1 MSKEKGILFKGEMVR
16 AIMEGRKTQTRRMV
30 KPQPFRVE
38 AGTPFL
44 PPVPNK
50 YGESYSQIKMPWR
63 IGDILYVRETWGVGT
78 RPDPF
83 QGWVDGIE
91 YRADQEYL
99 DGNEMLRINPV
110 EGFDYEKYQGRGWMP
125 SLFMPKSIA
134 RIWLKVTNVKVERL
148 LDISDDDAIAEG
160 IGTRLHPDD
169 GETRTWRCYRCTT
182 RDKFVHGSLF
192 GPRESYFTL
201 WDSIN
206 GAGSHKESPWVWVI
220 EFEVTDKP

>member
-125 SLFMPKSIA
+125 SLFMPKMLS
-134 RIWLKVTNVKVERL
+134 RIWLKVTNVRVERL
-148 LDISDDDAIAEG
+148 LDISEADAIAEG
-160 IGTRLHPDD
+160 IISHKGVPGEYPHDTMYKDYLGTS
-169 GETRTWRCYRCTT
+169 
-182 RDKFVHGSLF
+182 FVHS
-192 GPRESYFTL
+192 PIHSYFSL

-206 GAGSHKESPWVWVI
+206 GAGSHKESQWVWVV
-220 EFEVTDKP
+220 EFDVTENPANAGK